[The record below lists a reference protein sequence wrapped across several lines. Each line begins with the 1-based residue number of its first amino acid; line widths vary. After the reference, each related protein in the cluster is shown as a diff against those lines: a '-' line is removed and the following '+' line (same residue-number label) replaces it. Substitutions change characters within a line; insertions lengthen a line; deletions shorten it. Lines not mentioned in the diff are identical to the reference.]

1 MSTATVNATDSMPY
15 KNLSNM
21 EQTEADAQG
30 AWEKE
35 MELAVQGRGRT
46 RSRSIL
52 ADNETEVEA
61 SSGDRR
67 QSTGV
72 TTTDSESLD
81 AIRYTRARC
90 FSSRDVKE
98 NEQDVAVKSRRRSC
112 SFSALQQLHHVS
124 IEQKDKNVE
133 MMEKDAAKR
142 AASLSK
148 IYLAGSAPV
157 DVSKL
162 QDDSKIVGVKKVEV
176 LQPTGA
182 LSAAALDALSE
193 GLQLSVDNSPM
204 PLSGYG
210 GVQLTEEQLEEKKM
224 EEEEDYKLKVEKL
237 SSRRSLSVRA
247 SLFRSKMFKSTSR
260 LLGNSEDGAKLE
272 VAKSMGSKPL
282 PTEEGMDK
290 LTSEIAGDAT
300 PVPPKKKH
308 KLKLLLLGDSG
319 VGKTSLMR
327 VFSGDEFSES
337 MLATAGVD
345 FKLRHISVAD
355 EAITLQIW
363 DTAGQERFHRITSTY
378 YKGANGIVL
387 VYDVSDRRSFD
398 NVGYWMNNIRQY
410 SSPTQMPAMLLVGN
424 KIDLPNRVVTLEE
437 GQAAASQYGCRY
449 IETSAKTSE
458 NTNGALET
466 IARDAFMISVNPTL
480 TQRMVMDRERTLS
493 GRRNKENC
501 VIQ

>member
-1 MSTATVNATDSMPY
+1 MSTATASVPTA
-15 KNLSNM
+15 LSTADQA
-21 EQTEADAQG
+21 ELEAQR
-30 AWEKE
+30 AWERE

-52 ADNETEVEA
+52 ADDEPSE
-61 SSGDRR
+61 DR
-67 QSTGV
+67 
-72 TTTDSESLD
+72 
-81 AIRYTRARC
+81 
-90 FSSRDVKE
+90 K
-98 NEQDVAVKSRRRSC
+98 RR
-112 SFSALQQLHHVS
+112 
-124 IEQKDKNVE
+124 
-133 MMEKDAAKR
+133 
-142 AASLSK
+142 
-148 IYLAGSAPV
+148 GSAPV

-176 LQPTGA
+176 VQPTGA

-204 PLSGYG
+204 PPSGYDT
-210 GVQLTEEQLEEKKM
+210 QLTEEQLEEKKM
-224 EEEEDYKLKVEKL
+224 EEEEDHKLKAEKL

-247 SLFRSKMFKSTSR
+247 SLFRNKMFKSTSK
-260 LLGNSEDGAKLE
+260 LLGNSEE
-272 VAKSMGSKPL
+272 GSKKETKQVTGKPV
-282 PTEEGMDK
+282 TGAEK
-290 LTSEIAGDAT
+290 QTSEAMVEV
-300 PVPPKKKH
+300 PVAPKKRH

-345 FKLRHISVAD
+345 FKLRHINVGED
-355 EAITLQIW
+355 EITLQIW
-363 DTAGQERFHRITSTY
+363 DTAGQERFHRITATY

-410 SSPTQMPAMLLVGN
+410 SSPSQMPAMLLVGN
-424 KIDLPNRVVTLEE
+424 KIDLPNRVVSLEE
-437 GQAAASQYGCRY
+437 GQAAASQYGCRF

-466 IARDAFMISVNPTL
+466 IARDAFMISVNPAL
-480 TQRMVMDRERTLS
+480 TQKMVMDREKALA

>member
-1 MSTATVNATDSMPY
+1 MSTATASASSA
-15 KNLSNM
+15 LSAADQA
-21 EQTEADAQG
+21 ELEAQR

-52 ADNETEVEA
+52 ADDEPSEDRKRRGTAIGDELDP
-61 SSGDRR
+61 SGSTDPDRR
-67 QSTGV
+67 S
-72 TTTDSESLD
+72 
-81 AIRYTRARC
+81 RARC
-90 FSSRDVKE
+90 FSSREVGGAEDDDD
-98 NEQDVAVKSRRRSC
+98 NRSRRRSC
-112 SFSALQQLHHVS
+112 SFSALEPPRSLS
-124 IEQKDKNVE
+124 RAAEEQAE
-133 MMEKDAAKR
+133 AEDAAKR

-176 LQPTGA
+176 VQPTGA

-193 GLQLSVDNSPM
+193 GLQLSVENSPM
-204 PLSGYG
+204 PPSSYG
-210 GVQLTEEQLEEKKM
+210 TQLTEEQLEEKKM
-224 EEEEDYKLKVEKL
+224 EEEEDHKLKAEKL

-247 SLFRSKMFKSTSR
+247 SLFRNKMFKSTSK
-260 LLGNSEDGAKLE
+260 LLGNSEEGIRKEMKQVTGKSVTEKQNSEAMVE
-272 VAKSMGSKPL
+272 APVA
-282 PTEEGMDK
+282 
-290 LTSEIAGDAT
+290 
-300 PVPPKKKH
+300 PKKRH

-345 FKLRHISVAD
+345 FKLRHINVQD
-355 EAITLQIW
+355 EEITLQIW
-363 DTAGQERFHRITSTY
+363 DTAGQERFHRITATY

-398 NVGYWMNNIRQY
+398 NVGYWMNNILQY
-410 SSPTQMPAMLLVGN
+410 SSPSQMPAMLLVGN
-424 KIDLPNRVVTLEE
+424 KIDLPNRVVSLEE
-437 GQAAASQYGCRY
+437 GQAAASQYGCRF

-466 IARDAFMISVNPTL
+466 IARDAFMISVNPAL
-480 TQRMVMDRERTLS
+480 TQKMVMDREKTLA

>member
-1 MSTATVNATDSMPY
+1 MSTAAAMQRE
-15 KNLSNM
+15 LSAA
-21 EQTEADAQG
+21 EQAEAEAQRV
-30 AWEKE
+30 WERE
-35 MELAVQGRGRT
+35 MELAVEGRGRT

-52 ADNETEVEA
+52 ADDEPQRVDPEEA
-61 SSGDRR
+61 AYDARR
-67 QSTGV
+67 S
-72 TTTDSESLD
+72 
-81 AIRYTRARC
+81 RARC
-90 FSSRDVKE
+90 FSSRE
-98 NEQDVAVKSRRRSC
+98 TGGEQADAAAQSEAAADARSRRRSC
-112 SFSALQQLHHVS
+112 SFSALEPPRGLVRAQDDDND
-124 IEQKDKNVE
+124 EE
-133 MMEKDAAKR
+133 DAAKR

-148 IYLAGSAPV
+148 MYLAGSAPV

-176 LQPTGA
+176 VQPTGA

-204 PLSGYG
+204 PPTDA
-210 GVQLTEEQLEEKKM
+210 QLTEEQLEEKKM
-224 EEEEDYKLKVEKL
+224 EEEEDHKLKAEKL
-237 SSRRSLSVRA
+237 SARRSLSVRA
-247 SLFRSKMFKSTSR
+247 SLFRNKMFKSTSR
-260 LLGNSEDGAKLE
+260 LLNSEEGVKQQALARSSGAARASTGVE
-272 VAKSMGSKPL
+272 
-282 PTEEGMDK
+282 K
-290 LTSEIAGDAT
+290 LTTEVVADAV
-300 PVPPKKKH
+300 PVAPKKRH

-345 FKLRHISVAD
+345 FKLRHINVAD

-363 DTAGQERFHRITSTY
+363 DTAGQERFHRITATY

-410 SSPTQMPAMLLVGN
+410 SAPTQMPAMLLVGN
-424 KIDLPNRVVTLEE
+424 KIDLPNRVVSLEE
-437 GQAAASQYGCRY
+437 GQAAASQYGCRF

-466 IARDAFMISVNPTL
+466 IARDAFLMSVNPTL
-480 TQRMVMDRERTLS
+480 TQKMVMDREKTLA

>member
-1 MSTATVNATDSMPY
+1 MTTVTASATNFMQHDLSTT
-15 KNLSNM
+15 
-21 EQTEADAQG
+21 EQAEAEAQHV
-30 AWEKE
+30 WEKE
-35 MELAVQGRGRT
+35 MELTVQGRGRT
-46 RSRSIL
+46 RSRSFVANDESEARNDQRRCDTAHL
-52 ADNETEVEA
+52 DESETFCVSSCEA
-61 SSGDRR
+61 
-67 QSTGV
+67 TE
-72 TTTDSESLD
+72 SEED
-81 AIRYTRARC
+81 AVR
-90 FSSRDVKE
+90 
-98 NEQDVAVKSRRRSC
+98 NRRRSC
-112 SFSALQQLHHVS
+112 SFSALQQPQTLT
-124 IEQKDKNVE
+124 QD
-133 MMEKDAAKR
+133 METEENAAKR

-162 QDDSKIVGVKKVEV
+162 QNESKLVGVKKVEV
-176 LQPTGA
+176 VQPTGA

-204 PLSGYG
+204 PLAGYG
-210 GVQLTEEQLEEKKM
+210 DEELTEEELEEKKM
-224 EEEEDYKLKVEKL
+224 EEEEDHKLKAEKL
-237 SSRRSLSVRA
+237 SSRRSLTMRA
-247 SLFRSKMFKSTSR
+247 SLFRNKMFKSTSR
-260 LLGNSEDGAKLE
+260 LLGNSEEGAKLE
-272 VAKSMGSKPL
+272 PVKQVGTKMSIGAE
-282 PTEEGMDK
+282 TDK
-290 LTSEIAGDAT
+290 VMSEIAADVT

-345 FKLRHISVAD
+345 FKLRHINVAD

-363 DTAGQERFHRITSTY
+363 DTAGQERFHRITATY

-424 KIDLPNRVVTLEE
+424 KIDLPNRVVTLAE
-437 GQAAASQYGCRY
+437 GQAAASQYGCRF

-480 TQRMVMDRERTLS
+480 TQKMVMDREKTLA

-501 VIQ
+501 IIQ

>member
-1 MSTATVNATDSMPY
+1 MSTATASATDPMQPAEQAEVEAQRAWERE
-15 KNLSNM
+15 M
-21 EQTEADAQG
+21 EQ
-30 AWEKE
+30 
-35 MELAVQGRGRT
+35 AVQGRGRT

-52 ADNETEVEA
+52 ADDEDSQDAEDD
-61 SSGDRR
+61 SRR
-67 QSTGV
+67 S
-72 TTTDSESLD
+72 
-81 AIRYTRARC
+81 RARC
-90 FSSRDVKE
+90 FSSREVGSAQEEDE
-98 NEQDVAVKSRRRSC
+98 DRARRRSC
-112 SFSALQQLHHVS
+112 SFSALEPPRSLS
-124 IEQKDKNVE
+124 RAAEDE
-133 MMEKDAAKR
+133 EEDAAKR

-193 GLQLSVDNSPM
+193 GLQLSVENSVM
-204 PLSGYG
+204 PASSFG
-210 GVQLTEEQLEEKKM
+210 GDQLTEEQLEEKKM
-224 EEEEDYKLKVEKL
+224 EEEEDHKLKAEKL
-237 SSRRSLSVRA
+237 SARRSLSVRA
-247 SLFRSKMFKSTSR
+247 SLFRNKMFKSTSR
-260 LLGNSEDGAKLE
+260 LLGNSEEGAKLE
-272 VAKSMGSKPL
+272 AARNGSKP
-282 PTEEGMDK
+282 PTGVEK
-290 LTSEIAGDAT
+290 LTSEVTEVAP
-300 PVPPKKKH
+300 PVQPKKRH

-345 FKLRHISVAD
+345 FKLRHINVAD

-363 DTAGQERFHRITSTY
+363 DTAGQERFHRITATY

-410 SSPTQMPAMLLVGN
+410 SAPSQMPAMLLVGN
-424 KIDLPNRVVTLEE
+424 KIDLPNRVVSLEE
-437 GQAAASQYGCRY
+437 GQAAASQYDCRF

-466 IARDAFMISVNPTL
+466 IARDAFMISVNPAL
-480 TQRMVMDRERTLS
+480 TQKMVMDREKTMA

>member
-1 MSTATVNATDSMPY
+1 MSTATASATDPMQHE
-15 KNLSNM
+15 LSAA
-21 EQTEADAQG
+21 EQAEADAQL
-30 AWEKE
+30 AWERE

-52 ADNETEVEA
+52 ADDEDEA
-61 SSGDRR
+61 EPQGERRRRGTAVADDRP
-67 QSTGV
+67 TA
-72 TTTDSESLD
+72 ED
-81 AIRYTRARC
+81 AKRSRARC
-90 FSSRDVKE
+90 FSSREGESD
-98 NEQDVAVKSRRRSC
+98 DDARSRRRSC
-112 SFSALQQLHHVS
+112 SFSALEPPRSLS
-124 IEQKDKNVE
+124 IAAEESEPEDGDPE
-133 MMEKDAAKR
+133 TMAKR

-176 LQPTGA
+176 VQPTGA

-204 PLSGYG
+204 PPSGYG
-210 GVQLTEEQLEEKKM
+210 EQLTEEQLEEKKM
-224 EEEEDYKLKVEKL
+224 EEEEDHKLKAEKL
-237 SSRRSLSVRA
+237 SARRSLSVRA
-247 SLFRSKMFKSTSR
+247 SLFRNKMFKSTSR
-260 LLGNSEDGAKLE
+260 LLGNSEEGGKLE
-272 VAKSMGSKPL
+272 MNRNAGTRVTNGV
-282 PTEEGMDK
+282 EK
-290 LTSEIAGDAT
+290 LTTEIAQDTA
-300 PVPPKKKH
+300 PVAPKKKH

-345 FKLRHISVAD
+345 FKLRHINVAD

-363 DTAGQERFHRITSTY
+363 DTAGQERFHRITATY

-424 KIDLPNRVVTLEE
+424 KIDLPNRVVSLEE
-437 GQAAASQYGCRY
+437 GQAAASQYGCRF

-466 IARDAFMISVNPTL
+466 IARDAFLISVNPTL
-480 TQRMVMDRERTLS
+480 TQKMVMEREKTLA

>member
-1 MSTATVNATDSMPY
+1 MSIVTSLRATDLMQH
-15 KNLSNM
+15 
-21 EQTEADAQG
+21 EEASTSSDHSDTHAQCT
-30 AWEKE
+30 WEHE
-35 MELAVQGRGRT
+35 MQRAVETRGRS

-52 ADNETEVEA
+52 ADDEA
-61 SSGDRR
+61 KSAPAPPSRAACDSSNIRTTSSGR
-67 QSTGV
+67 S
-72 TTTDSESLD
+72 
-81 AIRYTRARC
+81 
-90 FSSRDVKE
+90 
-98 NEQDVAVKSRRRSC
+98 RSC
-112 SFSALQQLHHVS
+112 SFSALEPPHSVS
-124 IEQKDKNVE
+124 AVQYTAPDDGNCDVNT
-133 MMEKDAAKR
+133 DGNAAKR

-162 QDDSKIVGVKKVEV
+162 QETGQLSAQKKVEV
-176 LQPTGA
+176 VQPTGA

-193 GLQLSVDNSPM
+193 GLQLSVENNAK
-204 PLSGYG
+204 PLMASATRAAKGEE
-210 GVQLTEEQLEEKKM
+210 LTEEEIEEKKM
-224 EEEEDYKLKVEKL
+224 EEEEDCKLKAEKL
-237 SSRRSLSVRA
+237 SARRSLAVRA
-247 SLFRSKMFKSTSR
+247 SLFRNKMMKSTTR
-260 LLGNSEDGAKLE
+260 LLGNG
-272 VAKSMGSKPL
+272 VT
-282 PTEEGMDK
+282 TEEAAAAAA
-290 LTSEIAGDAT
+290 IAAAATLENERSVELKAVAGVEKPATMLDVAAVDAGGAG
-300 PVPPKKKH
+300 PVKKRH

-345 FKLRHISVAD
+345 FKLRHINVAD

-424 KIDLPNRVVTLEE
+424 KIDLPNRVVALEE
-437 GQAAASQYGCRY
+437 GQAAASQYGCRF

-466 IARDAFMISVNPTL
+466 IARDGFMISVNPAL
-480 TQRMVMDRERTLS
+480 TQKIVMDREKTLA

>member
-1 MSTATVNATDSMPY
+1 MSTATASATDPMQHE
-15 KNLSNM
+15 LSAA
-21 EQTEADAQG
+21 EQAEADAQL
-30 AWEKE
+30 AWERE

-52 ADNETEVEA
+52 ADDEDEA
-61 SSGDRR
+61 EPQGERRRRGTAVADDRPAA
-67 QSTGV
+67 
-72 TTTDSESLD
+72 ED
-81 AIRYTRARC
+81 AKRSRARC
-90 FSSRDVKE
+90 FSSREGESD
-98 NEQDVAVKSRRRSC
+98 DDARSRRRSC
-112 SFSALQQLHHVS
+112 SFSALEPPRSLS
-124 IEQKDKNVE
+124 IAAEESEPEDGDPE
-133 MMEKDAAKR
+133 TMAKR

-176 LQPTGA
+176 VQPTGA

-204 PLSGYG
+204 PPSGYG
-210 GVQLTEEQLEEKKM
+210 EQLTEEQLEEKKM
-224 EEEEDYKLKVEKL
+224 EEEEDHKLKAEKL
-237 SSRRSLSVRA
+237 SARRSLSVRA
-247 SLFRSKMFKSTSR
+247 SLFRNKMFKSTSR
-260 LLGNSEDGAKLE
+260 LLGNSEEGGKLE
-272 VAKSMGSKPL
+272 MNRNVGTRATNGV
-282 PTEEGMDK
+282 EK
-290 LTSEIAGDAT
+290 LTTEIAQDTA
-300 PVPPKKKH
+300 PVAPKKKH

-345 FKLRHISVAD
+345 FKLRHINVAD

-363 DTAGQERFHRITSTY
+363 DTAGQERFHRITATY

-424 KIDLPNRVVTLEE
+424 KIDLPNRVVSLEE
-437 GQAAASQYGCRY
+437 GQAAASQYGCRF

-466 IARDAFMISVNPTL
+466 IARDAFLISVNPTL
-480 TQRMVMDRERTLS
+480 TQKMVMEREKTLA

>member
-1 MSTATVNATDSMPY
+1 MSTATAMQSAA
-15 KNLSNM
+15 
-21 EQTEADAQG
+21 EQAEAEAQL
-30 AWEKE
+30 AWERE

-52 ADNETEVEA
+52 ADDEDETQG
-61 SSGDRR
+61 SDRR
-67 QSTGV
+67 RRGTALPDDLQAP
-72 TTTDSESLD
+72 ESAED
-81 AIRYTRARC
+81 ADRRSRARC
-90 FSSRDVKE
+90 FSSREVGDSE
-98 NEQDVAVKSRRRSC
+98 DDAARARRRSC
-112 SFSALQQLHHVS
+112 SFSALEPPRNLARADT
-124 IEQKDKNVE
+124 EAE
-133 MMEKDAAKR
+133 EDAESMAKR

-176 LQPTGA
+176 IQPTGA

-204 PLSGYG
+204 PPSGYG
-210 GVQLTEEQLEEKKM
+210 DEQLTEEQLEEKKM
-224 EEEEDYKLKVEKL
+224 EEEEDHKLKAEKL
-237 SSRRSLSVRA
+237 SARRSLSVRA
-247 SLFRSKMFKSTSR
+247 SLFRNKMLKSTSR
-260 LLGNSEDGAKLE
+260 LLGNSEEGAKLE
-272 VAKSMGSKPL
+272 AARNVGQRTTGA
-282 PTEEGMDK
+282 EK
-290 LTSEIAGDAT
+290 LTNEVTADAV
-300 PVPPKKKH
+300 PVAPKKRH
-308 KLKLLLLGDSG
+308 KLKLLLLGDS
-319 VGKTSLMR
+319 
-327 VFSGDEFSES
+327 
-337 MLATAGVD
+337 A
-345 FKLRHISVAD
+345 
-355 EAITLQIW
+355 
-363 DTAGQERFHRITSTY
+363 Y

-410 SSPTQMPAMLLVGN
+410 SSLSQMPAMLLVGN

-437 GQAAASQYGCRY
+437 GQAAASQYGCRF

-466 IARDAFMISVNPTL
+466 IARDAYMISVNPTL
-480 TQRMVMDRERTLS
+480 TQRMVMDREKTLA

>member
-1 MSTATVNATDSMPY
+1 MSATIATP
-15 KNLSNM
+15 SNG
-21 EQTEADAQG
+21 QHLDAHL
-30 AWEKE
+30 AWERE
-35 MELAVQGRGRT
+35 MEVAVEGRGRS

-52 ADNETEVEA
+52 ADDEA
-61 SSGDRR
+61 EDATSTQENDLGSQTID
-67 QSTGV
+67 STG
-72 TTTDSESLD
+72 SEGP
-81 AIRYTRARC
+81 RARC
-90 FSSRDVKE
+90 MSSRVS
-98 NEQDVAVKSRRRSC
+98 NESKDDAAAQSRRRSC
-112 SFSALQQLHHVS
+112 SFSAYEPPKRLSTTDALL
-124 IEQKDKNVE
+124 EEDVE
-133 MMEKDAAKR
+133 SMAKR

-176 LQPTGA
+176 VQPTGA
-182 LSAAALDALSE
+182 LSAAALNALSK
-193 GLQLSVDNSPM
+193 GLQLSVDKGPM
-204 PLSGYG
+204 LSLKHGDTP
-210 GVQLTEEQLEEKKM
+210 LTEEQIEEKKM
-224 EEEEDYKLKVEKL
+224 EEEEDQKLQVEKL
-237 SSRRSLSVRA
+237 SARRSLSVRA
-247 SLFRSKMFKSTSR
+247 SLFRNKMCKSTSK
-260 LLGNSEDGAKLE
+260 LLGNGEERAKVD
-272 VAKSMGSKPL
+272 VATDATCYTE
-282 PTEEGMDK
+282 PTEKSSEGNTDS
-290 LTSEIAGDAT
+290 L
-300 PVPPKKKH
+300 PKKRH

-345 FKLRHISVAD
+345 FKLRHINVGD

-410 SSPTQMPAMLLVGN
+410 STPVQMPAMLLVGN

-437 GQAAASQYGCRY
+437 GQAAASQYGCRF

-466 IARDAFMISVNPTL
+466 IARDAYLMSINPL
-480 TQRMVMDRERTLS
+480 LSQKIVMDREKALA

>member
-1 MSTATVNATDSMPY
+1 MTTVTASA
-15 KNLSNM
+15 SNFM
-21 EQTEADAQG
+21 QHEFSPTTEQAEADAQRV
-30 AWEKE
+30 WEKE
-35 MELAVQGRGRT
+35 MELTVQGRGRT
-46 RSRSIL
+46 RSRSFL
-52 ADNETEVEA
+52 ANDESEA
-61 SSGDRR
+61 RNDRR
-67 QSTGV
+67 RRGTTVSDESETLCLSSDAATQS
-72 TTTDSESLD
+72 EED
-81 AIRYTRARC
+81 AAR
-90 FSSRDVKE
+90 
-98 NEQDVAVKSRRRSC
+98 NRRRSC
-112 SFSALQQLHHVS
+112 SFSALQQPQILNQD
-124 IEQKDKNVE
+124 IETE
-133 MMEKDAAKR
+133 EDAAKR

-162 QDDSKIVGVKKVEV
+162 QNESKIVGVKKVQV
-176 LQPTGA
+176 VQPTGA

-210 GVQLTEEQLEEKKM
+210 DEQLTEEELEEKKM

-237 SSRRSLSVRA
+237 SSRRSLTLRA
-247 SLFRSKMFKSTSR
+247 SLFRNKMFKSTSR
-260 LLGNSEDGAKLE
+260 LLGNSEEGAKLE
-272 VAKSMGSKPL
+272 PVKHVGTKMPIGA
-282 PTEEGMDK
+282 EMDK
-290 LTSEIAGDAT
+290 VMLEIAADVT

-345 FKLRHISVAD
+345 FKLRHINVAD

-363 DTAGQERFHRITSTY
+363 DTAGQERFHRITATY

-410 SSPTQMPAMLLVGN
+410 SSLTQMPAMLLVGN
-424 KIDLPNRVVTLEE
+424 KIDLPNRVVTLAE
-437 GQAAASQYGCRY
+437 GQAAASQYGCRF
-449 IETSAKTSE
+449 IETSAKTSK

-480 TQRMVMDRERTLS
+480 TQKMVMDREKTLA

>member
-1 MSTATVNATDSMPY
+1 MSTVTATQTAA
-15 KNLSNM
+15 
-21 EQTEADAQG
+21 EQAEAEAQL
-30 AWEKE
+30 AWERE

-52 ADNETEVEA
+52 ADDEDETEG
-61 SSGDRR
+61 SDRR
-67 QSTGV
+67 RRGTALPDDLPVPQSA
-72 TTTDSESLD
+72 ED
-81 AIRYTRARC
+81 ADRRSRARC
-90 FSSRDVKE
+90 FSSREVGVSED
-98 NEQDVAVKSRRRSC
+98 DAARARRRSC
-112 SFSALQQLHHVS
+112 SFSALEPPRNLVRHDT
-124 IEQKDKNVE
+124 ETE
-133 MMEKDAAKR
+133 EDAESMAKR

-176 LQPTGA
+176 VQPTGA

-204 PLSGYG
+204 PPSGYG
-210 GVQLTEEQLEEKKM
+210 DEQLTEEQLEEKKM
-224 EEEEDYKLKVEKL
+224 EEEEDHKLKAEKL

-247 SLFRSKMFKSTSR
+247 SLFRNKMFKSTSR
-260 LLGNSEDGAKLE
+260 LLGNSEEGAKLE
-272 VAKSMGSKPL
+272 AARNVGHRTTGA
-282 PTEEGMDK
+282 EK
-290 LTSEIAGDAT
+290 LTNEVTADSV
-300 PVPPKKKH
+300 PVAPKKRH

-345 FKLRHISVAD
+345 FKLRHINVAD

-363 DTAGQERFHRITSTY
+363 DTAGQERFHRITATY

-410 SSPTQMPAMLLVGN
+410 SAPTQMPAMLLVGN

-437 GQAAASQYGCRY
+437 GQAAASQYGCRF

-466 IARDAFMISVNPTL
+466 IARDAYMISVNPTL
-480 TQRMVMDRERTLS
+480 TQKILMDREKTLA